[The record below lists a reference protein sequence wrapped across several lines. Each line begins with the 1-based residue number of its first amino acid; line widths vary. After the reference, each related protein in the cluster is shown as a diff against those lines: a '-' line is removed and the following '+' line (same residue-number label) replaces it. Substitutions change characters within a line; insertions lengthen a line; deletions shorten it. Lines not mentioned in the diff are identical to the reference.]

1 MARKNNT
8 ILLLILLS
16 AILLVGCKST
26 KTAQTAEALPTI
38 PLAEIKAMQAVQ
50 GASAGYST
58 KMKLT
63 LDAPGK
69 DLSLQGTLHLKEG
82 EGAQLSIT
90 ALGLFEVARVEFSP
104 LYLLIMNRLKK
115 EYSMVHYSNVSL
127 LQQLGLN
134 YNTLESVLQN
144 RVNLSAFQSVDDAL
158 RSMKISLTGD
168 TLRLSHK
175 AEGITY
181 DYYILKSN
189 GLLVKSVG
197 TYGNGA
203 AVTCVYEG
211 FRPVGEKQFPH
222 SITLM
227 LSGSSAPVKLS
238 LLLNKVTETLEY
250 SATAPSSSYK
260 KVSATDLLEGLG
272 GK

>member
-1 MARKNNT
+1 MAKRNNT
-8 ILLLILLS
+8 ILLLLLLS

-26 KTAQTAEALPTI
+26 KTAQTADAAPAI
-38 PLAEIKAMQAVQ
+38 PLSEIKAMQAIQ
-50 GASAGYST
+50 GAPAGYST

-63 LDAPGK
+63 FETIGK
-69 DLSLQGTLHLKEG
+69 NISSQGTLRLKEG
-82 EGAQLSIT
+82 EGIQMSVT
-90 ALGLFEVARVEFSP
+90 PLGLFEVARVEFSP
-104 LYLLIMNRLKK
+104 LYVLMMNRLKK

-134 YNTLESVLQN
+134 YTLLESVLQN
-144 RVNLSAFQSVDDAL
+144 KVNLPATKPADESL
-158 RSMKISLTGD
+158 RAMNITFTGD

-175 AEGITY
+175 ADGITY
-181 DYYILKSN
+181 DYYIVKSS

-197 TYGNGA
+197 THGNGT
-203 AVTCVYEG
+203 AVTCLYEG
-211 FRPVGEKQFPH
+211 FRPVGEKLFPH

-227 LSGSSAPVKLS
+227 LSGSAAPVKLS
-238 LLLNKVTETLEY
+238 LLLNNVNETLEY

-260 KVSATDLLEGLG
+260 KVSATSLLEALG